1 MPLMVSAGWWFV
13 STEEIEGWAPS
24 SYLETL
30 SGVDEQNYMPN
41 QGSYVKCH
49 LPCTLLPQTNVV
61 N

>member
-30 SGVDEQNYMPN
+30 SGEDEQTSIPN
-41 QGSYVKCH
+41 QGNCPS
-49 LPCTLLPQTNVV
+49 PNVV
-61 N
+61 NNSNQPRIN